1 MARTPRKPDPRE
13 TVELRA
19 GHRCEYCLAPQPVTG
34 IRYHLE
40 HVFPQSLGGTD
51 DLDDLALACPT
62 CNYYKSNHLLAIDE
76 EGVAGRPLFKPRKDR
91 WHERFEFDSGTL
103 SLKGKTAQGK
113 GTINRLR
120 MNHAVQIEERRL
132 WVELGCIPS
141 READDEIRKG

>member
-51 DLDDLALACPT
+51 DLENLALACPT
-62 CNYYKSNHLLAIDE
+62 CNYYKSNHLLAI
-76 EGVAGRPLFKPRKDR
+76 
-91 WHERFEFDSGTL
+91 
-103 SLKGKTAQGK
+103 
-113 GTINRLR
+113 
-120 MNHAVQIEERRL
+120 
-132 WVELGCIPS
+132 
-141 READDEIRKG
+141 